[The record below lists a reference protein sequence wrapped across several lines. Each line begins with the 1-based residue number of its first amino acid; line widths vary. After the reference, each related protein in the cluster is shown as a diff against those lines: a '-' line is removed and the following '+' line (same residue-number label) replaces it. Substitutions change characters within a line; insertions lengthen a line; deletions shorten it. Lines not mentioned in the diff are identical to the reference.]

1 MMLTRKTFRG
11 PWAGLPV
18 AWTDDD
24 RYDEKTYRGDVARC
38 CAAKI
43 PGVYTGGTTGEFY
56 ALEYEEFTA
65 ITDTTIAECKQGGT
79 PVMIGC
85 STTFTRGTIRRARY
99 ARDKGADAIQI
110 ALPFWMALTDD
121 EILRFVVEV
130 AAAVPG
136 LPISIY
142 ETQRAKRAIPLEVH
156 RKIHAAVPTVI
167 SIKSNENTVGCTP
180 EGCAAL
186 SEFCNVF
193 VGEDLL
199 SELGPSGAVGCCSS
213 LIYFNP
219 RMMMKMFDL
228 LYAGKWN
235 ELQPMTDQVK
245 YLLSEGL
252 KTLFERGHLDSS
264 LDRLMGRSAGFLKT
278 SLRCRAPYSS
288 CTEKD
293 LEYLQKWIRK
303 NMPEWLEL

>member
-1 MMLTRKTFRG
+1 MLTRATFRG

-18 AWTDDD
+18 AWTNDD

-38 CAAKI
+38 CAARM

-56 ALEYEEFTA
+56 ALEYDEFTA
-65 ITDTTIAECKQGGT
+65 ITDTTISECKQAGT

-85 STTFTRGTIRRARY
+85 SSTSTIGTIKRARY
-99 ARDKGADAIQI
+99 SKDRGADAIQF

-121 EILRFVVEV
+121 EVLRFIVEV

-156 RKIHAAVPTVI
+156 RKIHVAVPEVL
-167 SIKSNENTVGCTP
+167 SIKSNENTVGCTL

-193 VGEDLL
+193 VGEDML
-199 SELGPSGAVGCCSS
+199 SELGPSGAIGSCSS
-213 LIYFNP
+213 LVYFNP

-228 LYAGKWN
+228 LYSRNWK
-235 ELQPMTDQVK
+235 ELQPMTDQVRF
-245 YLLSEGL
+245 LLAEGL
-252 KTLFERGHLDSS
+252 KPLFEKGHLDSS
-264 LDRLMGRSAGFLKT
+264 LDRLLGRSAGFLKT
-278 SLRCRAPYSS
+278 SLRCRGPYTS

-293 LEYLQKWIRK
+293 LANVQKWIRK